1 MIRPRATTQQTMA
14 SPCPFFE
21 VEGLAF
27 FRERIDMKKRWTAAA
42 VLAALLL
49 LSLFGCGGSG
59 VTPSES
65 QPAPPSETASTGSA
79 PEEPPAEAHDPADFR
94 MKQESSVRNEK
105 FREQEEFGAFLGM
118 AESCYL
124 IPGLNEAMTPQGISW
139 SEKTGLAYVT
149 SYSMLDTIS
158 SAISAVDPKTG
169 EFVAEY
175 YLFNPDGTPFTSHVG
190 GIAVVGERVYVS
202 AKLDNDGSYSI
213 VSIPLGDLP
222 TSGSHDVTV
231 GESIPLPVSP
241 SFLNY
246 SEGMLWVGNFYHPK
260 GDYNLSTGMQFTTPS
275 ADGDYGCYIL
285 GFPLDSEGG
294 PLSIP
299 AGEKY
304 PVPTVVLA
312 APDRIQGV
320 VMAGD
325 TIWLSQSYGRTA
337 NSTLLAYRLPE
348 LGSESLTIQVD
359 GKEIPG
365 HILDSKNQTAAVTAM
380 PMTEGLCLGPDG
392 SILVLFESGSSRYKD
407 GKYRTDYVWKMT
419 P

>member
-1 MIRPRATTQQTMA
+1 M
-14 SPCPFFE
+14 
-21 VEGLAF
+21 
-27 FRERIDMKKRWTAAA
+27 MKRKWIALLT
-42 VLAALLL
+42 AALLAV
-49 LSLFGCGGSG
+49 SLVGCGAPAGAGS
-59 VTPSES
+59 S
-65 QPAPPSETASTGSA
+65 QPAAPAEPSSQPESEAPPSE
-79 PEEPPAEAHDPADFR
+79 EPAHDPGAFR
-94 MKQESSVRNEK
+94 MSQTGSVRNEK
-105 FREQEEFGAFLGM
+105 FREQEEFGEFLGL

-213 VSIPLGDLP
+213 ADIPLSDLP
-222 TSGSHDVTV
+222 LSGSHNVTV
-231 GESIPLPVSP
+231 KRTIPLPVSP

-246 SEGMLWVGNFYHPK
+246 SQGVLWVGNFYHPK
-260 GDYNLSTGMQFTTPS
+260 GDYNLSTGMKFTTPS

-285 GFPLDSEGG
+285 GYATDGGEIGISEGQTY
-294 PLSIP
+294 PIP
-299 AGEKY
+299 SL
-304 PVPTVVLA
+304 VLV

-320 VMAGD
+320 VKVGD
-325 TIWLSQSYGRTA
+325 TVWLSQSYGRTA
-337 NSTLLAYRLPE
+337 NSTLLAYE
-348 LGSESLTIQVD
+348 IIGQGKDGLTVPVD
-359 GKEIPG
+359 GVDVTAYL
-365 HILDSKNQTAAVTAM
+365 LDSKNQTAAVTAM

-392 SILVLFESGSSRYKD
+392 SVLVLFESGSSRYKD

>member
-59 VTPSES
+59 ENPNES
-65 QPAPPSETASTGSA
+65 QPAPPPETASTGSA

-169 EFVAEY
+169 EFAAEY

-213 VSIPLGDLP
+213 ADIPLSDLP
-222 TSGSHDVTV
+222 LSGSHNVTV
-231 GESIPLPVSP
+231 KRTIPLPVSP

-246 SEGMLWVGNFYHPK
+246 SQGVLWVGNFYHPK
-260 GDYNLSTGMQFTTPS
+260 GDYNLSTGMKFTTPS

-285 GFPLDSEGG
+285 GYATDGGEIGISEGQTY
-294 PLSIP
+294 PIP
-299 AGEKY
+299 SL
-304 PVPTVVLA
+304 VLV

-320 VMAGD
+320 VKVGD
-325 TIWLSQSYGRTA
+325 TVWLSQSYGRTA
-337 NSTLLAYRLPE
+337 NSTLLAYE
-348 LGSESLTIQVD
+348 ITGQGKDGLTVPVD
-359 GKEIPG
+359 GVDVTAYL
-365 HILDSKNQTAAVTAM
+365 LDSKNQTAAVTAM

-392 SILVLFESGSSRYKD
+392 SDLVLFESGSSRYKD
-407 GKYRTDYVWKMT
+407 GKYRTDHVWKMT